1 VDPAAQPITAGQIP
15 DLRDIPLSQLRR
27 RVANGDAIVRGVVSR
42 ITDDREDPSRVPVM
56 AFQSSI

>member
-1 VDPAAQPITAGQIP
+1 VDSAAQPITPGQIP

-27 RVANGDAIVRGVVSR
+27 RVANGDAIVRGVVAR

-56 AFQSSI
+56 LFQSSI